1 MKLLTDYGFPLAVIA
16 GLVGLWEV
24 LCRMVRIPVWLLPAP
39 SAIVRD
45 TWTWADRI
53 PGHLWVT
60 FYETVGGF
68 AVSVLVGVPLAIAIV
83 YSPLMRRVLYPIL
96 LVVQSVPK
104 VALAPL
110 FLIWIGYG
118 PKSNILIAAIV
129 AFFPMV
135 VNTAAGLE
143 SVEPDLLQ
151 LTHALQASALRV
163 FWKVRLPWALPHI
176 FSGMKVA
183 MSLAVIGAVVGEF
196 VGSDRGLGYLI
207 LTASSNM
214 NTAIVFGVMAVLSA
228 LGMVVF
234 WAVCLAERLASERT
248 SCSIWIASET
258 RRMLLTPASRR
269 PCVSYRPVGRPVTGS
284 GTCSLSSR
292 VWGDRPLPCSMASP
306 ERRKPPTTFAI
317 ECSASGWSRQ
327 PRSCGCTSPT
337 PARHASKS

>member
-1 MKLLTDYGFPLAVIA
+1 MTRRLADYGLPLVVILA
-16 GLVGLWEV
+16 LVGLWEV
-24 LCRMVRIPVWLLPAP
+24 ICRTGRVPVWLLPAP
-39 SAIVRD
+39 SAIARE

-53 PGHLWVT
+53 PEHLWVT

-68 AVSVLVGVPLAIAIV
+68 AVSVLIGVPLAIAIV
-83 YSPLMRRVLYPIL
+83 YSPIVRRILYPIL

-118 PKSNILIAAIV
+118 PKSNILVAAIV

-135 VNTAAGLE
+135 VNTATGLE

-151 LTHALQASALRV
+151 LTHALRASPLKV

-183 MSLAVIGAVVGEF
+183 MSLSVIGAVVGEF

-228 LGMVVF
+228 LGIVVF
-234 WAVCLAERLASERT
+234 WAVCVAEGLV
-248 SCSIWIASET
+248 CPW
-258 RRMLLTPASRR
+258 
-269 PCVSYRPVGRPVTGS
+269 Y
-284 GTCSLSSR
+284 
-292 VWGDRPLPCSMASP
+292 LPT
-306 ERRKPPTTFAI
+306 ED
-317 ECSASGWSRQ
+317 
-327 PRSCGCTSPT
+327 
-337 PARHASKS
+337 ARH

>member
-1 MKLLTDYGFPLAVIA
+1 MKPLADYGFPLAVIA

-24 LCRMVRIPVWLLPAP
+24 LCRAVRIPVWLLPAP

-83 YSPLMRRVLYPIL
+83 YSPVMRRILYPIL

-135 VNTAAGLE
+135 VNTATGLE

-151 LTHALQASALRV
+151 LTEALQANVLRV

-196 VGSDRGLGYLI
+196 VGSDQGLGYLI

-234 WAVCLAERLASERT
+234 GAVCLAERLA
-248 SCSIWIASET
+248 CPW
-258 RRMLLTPASRR
+258 
-269 PCVSYRPVGRPVTGS
+269 Y
-284 GTCSLSSR
+284 
-292 VWGDRPLPCSMASP
+292 LPPDGGA
-306 ERRKPPTTFAI
+306 E
-317 ECSASGWSRQ
+317 
-327 PRSCGCTSPT
+327 
-337 PARHASKS
+337 

>member
-1 MKLLTDYGFPLAVIA
+1 VKPLADYGSPLAVIA
-16 GLVGLWEV
+16 GLGGLWEV

-151 LTHALQASALRV
+151 LTHALQANTLRV

-234 WAVCLAERLASERT
+234 WAVCLAERLA
-248 SCSIWIASET
+248 CPWY
-258 RRMLLTPASRR
+258 LP
-269 PCVSYRPVGRPVTGS
+269 P
-284 GTCSLSSR
+284 
-292 VWGDRPLPCSMASP
+292 DRGV
-306 ERRKPPTTFAI
+306 E
-317 ECSASGWSRQ
+317 
-327 PRSCGCTSPT
+327 
-337 PARHASKS
+337 

>member
-1 MKLLTDYGFPLAVIA
+1 VTRRLADYGLPLVVILA
-16 GLVGLWEV
+16 LVGLWEV
-24 LCRMVRIPVWLLPAP
+24 ICRTGRVPVWLLPAP
-39 SAIVRD
+39 SAIARE

-53 PGHLWVT
+53 PEHLWVT

-68 AVSVLVGVPLAIAIV
+68 AVSVLIGVPLAIAIV
-83 YSPLMRRVLYPIL
+83 YSPIVRRILYPIL

-118 PKSNILIAAIV
+118 PKSNILVAAIV

-135 VNTAAGLE
+135 VNTATGLE

-151 LTHALQASALRV
+151 LTHALRASPLKV

-183 MSLAVIGAVVGEF
+183 MSLSVIGAVVGEF

-228 LGMVVF
+228 LGIVVF
-234 WAVCLAERLASERT
+234 WAVCVAEGLV
-248 SCSIWIASET
+248 CPW
-258 RRMLLTPASRR
+258 
-269 PCVSYRPVGRPVTGS
+269 Y
-284 GTCSLSSR
+284 
-292 VWGDRPLPCSMASP
+292 LPT
-306 ERRKPPTTFAI
+306 ED
-317 ECSASGWSRQ
+317 
-327 PRSCGCTSPT
+327 
-337 PARHASKS
+337 ARH